1 MWRDSISGPPL
12 VAPADPNFRS
22 CLSARASCIASSM
35 FLAIWSHAIK
45 NFDVKTCAS
54 RLVVKKGSMKNRR
67 HESATSVPL
76 ELGESLCFAISA
88 SHAFSPYS
96 SSLTYAAGCASMRK

>member
-1 MWRDSISGPPL
+1 MAGFNVWSAAGRPGRPELPFLPFSESVVHRFLNVSCDL
-12 VAPADPNFRS
+12 VARDQ
-22 CLSARASCIASSM
+22 
-35 FLAIWSHAIK
+35 

-54 RLVVKKGSMKNRR
+54 RLGVKKRSMKNRR

-88 SHAFSPYS
+88 SHAFSPFS